1 MDAALALSLTS
12 LAGVLVTGGMAAS
25 SRRASER
32 FRVSSE
38 ARSRL
43 QVATGTLQLEL
54 FLETRSFAR
63 RFNHYFRESGE
74 DHSLETIRGE
84 SRPGPYHDGGMMIYR
99 ILRPLTVGEIIEKQT
114 LPGDF
119 LLDPAMVDMVRFG
132 QAAVEMLTGDGLGA
146 RFDGKGFVDG
156 FDMTSCWDVGEE
168 GPDRFQR
175 IRGSYLRCGAAALLA
190 PESPAGP
197 EPRRCLTH
205 AEFCK
210 LWERPEQ
217 HPEASRPFH
226 EGLAPMKATI
236 HRFNRYE
243 NPILW
248 LRLVGYAHACEKF
261 YARMRGAMFDRSL
274 TQRLRSDGREP
285 AEIETLEV
293 DVVKMLRDLVEGDE
307 EPGPLSVFIAE
318 NAGRYAE
325 RFDAIVDSPL

>member
-12 LAGVLVTGGMAAS
+12 LAGVFVTGGMAAR

-74 DHSLETIRGE
+74 DHSLETMRGD

-119 LLDPAMVDMVRFG
+119 LLDPAMVEMARFG
-132 QAAVEMLTGDGLGA
+132 QAAVELLTGDRLGA
-146 RFDGKGFVDG
+146 KFAGEGFIDG

-190 PESPAGP
+190 PESAAGP

-210 LWERPEQ
+210 LWEQPEQ
-217 HPEASRPFH
+217 QPKRSRPFH
-226 EGLAPMKATI
+226 QGLAPMKATI

-248 LRLVGYAHACEKF
+248 LRLVGYAHACERF
-261 YARMRGAMFDRSL
+261 YVRMREAMFERSL
-274 TQRLRSDGREP
+274 RQRLRSNGREP
-285 AEIETLEV
+285 AELETLDV
-293 DVVKMLRDLVEGDE
+293 DVVTMLRDLDEGDE
-307 EPGPLSVFIAE
+307 EPSPLGIFIAE
-318 NAGRYAE
+318 NADRYAK
-325 RFDAIVDSPL
+325 RFDAIFDSSL